1 LVSDPTT
8 STGADSVSVASLSE
22 EQVAGFFER
31 YATAF
36 DRRDWPVF
44 VSLLH
49 EPVLTVRS
57 DGSVRCLRS
66 HGEARAFFEGVADA
80 WRHEGYHR
88 FVASDYEIVS
98 MGKRSLLVTL
108 DWKMLREDGTVVRA
122 WRQSYQLL
130 EVENE
135 WKVLAFTYHA
145 Q

>member
-1 LVSDPTT
+1 MS
-8 STGADSVSVASLSE
+8 AASPSE
-22 EQVAGFFER
+22 EQVAAFFER

-49 EPVLTVRS
+49 EPLLTVRS

-66 HGEARAFFEGVADA
+66 HGEARHFFEEVASG
-80 WRHEGYHR
+80 WRDEGYHR
-88 FVASDYEIVS
+88 FVASNLEVLPL
-98 MGKRSLLVTL
+98 GNRSLLVTL
-108 DWKMLREDGTVVRA
+108 NWEMLRENGTPVKV

-130 EVENE
+130 KVENE